1 MSVEAAKPDL
11 TFVNLV
17 HQSLRTDGARL
28 LGSVAALGPDQRRS
42 RLPAI
47 RAFFDQYRGQLLLH
61 HSHEDELF
69 YPALEARVGADRMR
83 LGELAHQHEALDA
96 ALQAV
101 SDSLASLAG
110 PASDFPPAR
119 TTACAAL
126 SEMERS
132 LATHLDLEEATVLP
146 LLGSEMPAVEYK
158 RLETLARHATPRAQA
173 QFLVPWLAAHA
184 TPDQRKALFRSAPPL
199 RLVNLVAGPRYR
211 RLDNALV
218 PAA

>member
-28 LGSVAALGPDQRRS
+28 LGSVAALGPGQRRS

-158 RLETLARHATPRAQA
+158 RLETQARHATPRAQA